1 MIASPRHTKPQRRGD
16 VDSLRALLVLGL
28 VFFHTAR
35 IFDLMP
41 YYVKNQQTST
51 LLMALVGFVSQ
62 WGMPLLFFM
71 AGIATWHSLNH
82 RTVAE
87 YLKERIRRLLIPF
100 IFGVAVIAPPLRYY
114 ALLANPDYHDSFWQF
129 YPQFF
134 RIVFT
139 PSFPR
144 FFHADQEVGLFEIAH
159 LWFLYYLFV
168 FSLMALPLFVLLRK
182 DSGHGFIS
190 RLAKLCERRGAILV
204 LALPVVSIE
213 LFVHLGESA
222 GWNRYSFLSFLIL
235 GFIFASDIR
244 FEESASR
251 NSIIALA
258 AGTLALAIFFW
269 ASVKTWQEGID
280 PSRGYALESALWR
293 SFKGF
298 SSWFWVM
305 ALWGLGQRYKRRRS
319 SLQQTSVET
328 HSKPAAIDKIL
339 RYANEAVLPFYIIH
353 ETVVVIIGFYVVKWE
368 AAIVVKYFAVSL
380 ASVAATLLV
389 YEVFARRTNITRLLF
404 GVKLRKS

>member
-1 MIASPRHTKPQRRGD
+1 MIASPANNKINRRGD
-16 VDSLRALLVLGL
+16 VDSVRALLVLGL

-41 YYVKNQQTST
+41 YYVKNEQTS
-51 LLMALVGFVSQ
+51 LLMMALVGFVSQ

-82 RTVAE
+82 RTVGE
-87 YLKERIRRLLIPF
+87 YLKERVRRLLIPF

-114 ALLANPDYHDSFWQF
+114 ALLANPDYQDSFWQF

-134 RIVFT
+134 RVVLT

-144 FFHADQEVGLFEIAH
+144 FFHADPAVGLFEIAH
-159 LWFLYYLFV
+159 LWFLYYLFI
-168 FSLMALPLFVLLRK
+168 FSLMALPLFVYLRK
-182 DSGHGFIS
+182 DSRFVS
-190 RLAKLCERRGAILV
+190 RVANLCELRGAILL
-204 LALPVVSIE
+204 LAVPVVSIE

-222 GWNRYSFLSFLIL
+222 GWNRYSFLSFLIM
-235 GFIFASDIR
+235 GFIFASDDR

-258 AGTLALAIFFW
+258 AGALALAVFFW

-280 PSRGYALESALWR
+280 PSRGYGIESVLWR
-293 SFKGF
+293 MFKGL
-298 SSWFWVM
+298 SSWFWVIG
-305 ALWGLGQRYKRRRS
+305 LWGLGQRYKRRRS
-319 SLQQTSVET
+319 SLRQTINDT
-328 HSKPAAIDKIL
+328 HSKPAVIDKIL
-339 RYANEAVLPFYIIH
+339 RYANEVVLPFYIIH

-368 AAIVVKYFAVSL
+368 AGVMAKYFAVSL
-380 ASVAATLLV
+380 ASVAATLLL

-404 GVKLRKS
+404 GVKLKKR